1 MTRLSVT
8 VFGTRGPFADP
19 RRASSGYLV
28 SVDKVPRILVDA
40 GGGVYERIGMS
51 EFNLATLEQLLLTH
65 MHIDHS
71 SEHRRP
77 FRRAPV
83 VRSRDSRQ

>member
-1 MTRLSVT
+1 M
-8 VFGTRGPFADP
+8 FGTRGPFADP